1 MSDIVVIKK
10 VERETIVLEDC
21 FVGEFS
27 PIIALAVFSVLT
39 IFTYSLGALMLSVFG
54 DPNNQISTII
64 PYIAWGMGGFFTLFL
79 GGLGAC
85 SKAIPAYEIK
95 ILGQHNN
102 DCSRMI
108 IKTTPEADQ
117 VAVCRA
123 TQELESKARSISRKE
138 RELEQ
143 IALRCK

>member
-1 MSDIVVIKK
+1 MSDSVVIKK

-21 FVGEFS
+21 FVGKFS

-39 IFTYSLGALMLSVFG
+39 IFTYSLGVLMISVFG
-54 DPNNQISTII
+54 DFNEQIYKL
-64 PYIAWGMGGFFTLFL
+64 PYLALGMAGFFTFFL

-85 SKAIPAYEIK
+85 SEAIPAYEIK

-102 DCSRMI
+102 DSRRMI

-143 IALRCK
+143 IAMKCK